1 MAEQN
6 LPRFNSHFVLA
17 VVAVIV
23 SCLGGFWTIPMALAS
38 LILALRAEDLMRG
51 AEQRTESARKSAW
64 WAAFFGWLTIGVA
77 LLPVI
82 LIFFFGSA
90 ILAFLAAG
98 LAAAA

>member
-1 MAEQN
+1 MAEPDI
-6 LPRFNSHFVLA
+6 PRLNSHFVLA

-38 LILALRAEDLMRG
+38 LILALRAEDLMRT
-51 AEQRTESARKSAW
+51 AQRTESARKSAW

-90 ILAFLAAG
+90 ILAFLAAA